1 MTNYDVDTDDLA
13 GGSAEMDRGRG
24 PAALVVT
31 TAAGQDLTEKADQK
45 PR

>member
-1 MTNYDVDTDDLA
+1 MTNYVDTDDLA
-13 GGSAEMDRGRG
+13 GASAEMDRNRG

-31 TAAGQDLTEKADQK
+31 TEAGQALTEKDDQK

>member
-13 GGSAEMDRGRG
+13 GGSAEMDRNRG

-31 TAAGQDLTEKADQK
+31 TDAGQALTEKADQK

>member
-13 GGSAEMDRGRG
+13 GGAAEMDRNRG
-24 PAALVVT
+24 PAVLVVT
-31 TAAGQDLTEKADQK
+31 TDAGRALTEKADQK